1 MDMMA
6 IPSFSNKT
14 LFAFSRGSLVLC
26 TILLMTAC
34 QKSAEPED
42 VRPVR
47 SMVVEAQMSGDAIT
61 LTGQLHAR
69 DETKLAFRLSGKLI
83 EGLVSVG
90 DMVKAGQIV
99 ARLDAAT
106 ETNARNA
113 AKADHASAVAVLDQ
127 SAAAEK
133 RYGTLLK
140 EEAVSRAEYEAALQ
154 QLKTAHAQV
163 DASRAKLSSAEIQ
176 LGYTELKADADGVIT
191 TKGAEPGEV
200 VQAGQM
206 IFALA
211 HEAGRD
217 AVFDVPA
224 QLIRDGV
231 SAHQEVDVWLADN
244 PGIKTVGHVREIAP
258 QADPST
264 RTYPVKVSLDTLP
277 SGMFLGSTVV
287 GRLRLQAGTLIEVP
301 SSALAMAD
309 KQPAVW
315 VIDPN
320 TSTVQKREIA
330 VARYHPHAV
339 VVASGL
345 QPGERIVTAGTQSL
359 SNGQKIKSLEGEN
372 GRH

>member
-231 SAHQEVDVWLADN
+231 SAHQEVEVWLADN

>member
-1 MDMMA
+1 
-6 IPSFSNKT
+6 
-14 LFAFSRGSLVLC
+14 
-26 TILLMTAC
+26 
-34 QKSAEPED
+34 
-42 VRPVR
+42 
-47 SMVVEAQMSGDAIT
+47 
-61 LTGQLHAR
+61 
-69 DETKLAFRLSGKLI
+69 
-83 EGLVSVG
+83 
-90 DMVKAGQIV
+90 
-99 ARLDAAT
+99 LDAAT

-113 AKADHASAVAVLDQ
+113 AKADLASALAVLDQ
-127 SAAAEK
+127 SRAAEI
-133 RYGTLLK
+133 RYGNLLK
-140 EEAVSRAEYEAALQ
+140 EEAVSQAEYEAALQ

-191 TKGAEPGEV
+191 AKGAEPGEV

-224 QLIRDGV
+224 QLIRDGI
-231 SAHQEVDVWLADN
+231 SAHQEVEVWLADN
-244 PGIKTVGHVREIAP
+244 PAIKTLGHVREIAP

-264 RTYPVKVSLDTLP
+264 RTYPVKVSLNALP

-309 KQPAVW
+309 NQPAVW

-320 TSTVQKREIA
+320 TSTVHKREIG
-330 VARYHPHAV
+330 VARYHPNAV

-345 QPGERIVTAGTQSL
+345 QPGERIVTAGAQSL
-359 SNGQKIKSLEGEN
+359 SNGQKIKSLEGDHD
-372 GRH
+372 RH

>member
-1 MDMMA
+1 MA
-6 IPSFSNKT
+6 IPRPSRNT
-14 LFAFSRGSLVLC
+14 LITYLHGSLALVIMLA
-26 TILLMTAC
+26 LPAC
-34 QKSAEPED
+34 QENPAPED

-47 SMVVEAQMSGDAIT
+47 SMVIEAQLSGDVIT

-83 EGLVSVG
+83 ERSVTVG

-106 ETNARNA
+106 ERNARNA
-113 AKADHASAVAVLDQ
+113 AKADHASALAVLDQ

-133 RYGTLLK
+133 RYGNLLK
-140 EEAVSRAEYEAALQ
+140 EEAVSQAEYEAALQ

-176 LGYTELKADADGVIT
+176 LGYAELKADADGVIT
-191 TKGAEPGEV
+191 AKGAEPGEV

-217 AVFDVPA
+217 AVFDMPA
-224 QLIRDGV
+224 QLIRDGLAT
-231 SAHQEVDVWLADN
+231 SQEVEVWLADN
-244 PGIKTVGHVREIAP
+244 PLIKTLGHVREIAP

-264 RTYPVKVSLDTLP
+264 RTYPVKVSLNALP

-287 GRLRLQAGTLIEVP
+287 GRLRLQAGTLIEIP
-301 SSALAMAD
+301 SSALVMAD

-315 VIDPN
+315 IIDPN
-320 TSTVQKREIA
+320 TSTVHKREIT
-330 VARYHPHAV
+330 VARYHPNAV

-345 QPGERIVTAGTQSL
+345 QPGERIVTAGAQSL
-359 SNGQKIKSLEGEN
+359 SNGQKIKSLEGDH
-372 GRH
+372 GRP